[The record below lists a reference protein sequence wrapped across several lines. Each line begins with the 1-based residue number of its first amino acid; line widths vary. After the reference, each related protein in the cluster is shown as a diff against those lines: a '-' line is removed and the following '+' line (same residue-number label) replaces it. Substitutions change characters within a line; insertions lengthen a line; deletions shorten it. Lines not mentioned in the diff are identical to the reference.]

1 MKAIRDWWSGLS
13 DRERRLVALMLL
25 LAGGVLLWL
34 GVWRPV
40 EAGLADGWLR
50 YGAAV
55 DANASVRAKL
65 KALKRLKG
73 GGGPAAGDVPI
84 GQSVA
89 QTASEAGLT
98 LDRSAAQGEGRLA
111 VTIGSARAG
120 ALLAWLSDLEAR
132 GVAVETIGISP
143 GTTAGTV
150 VVQAVLRESR

>member
-13 DRERRLVALMLL
+13 DRERRLVTLMLVL
-25 LAGGVLLWL
+25 VGGVVLWL
-34 GVWRPV
+34 GVLRPV
-40 EAGLADGWLR
+40 QAGIANGWVR

-65 KALKRLKG
+65 KRLKG
-73 GGGPAAGDVPI
+73 KGTGAVRSDVPM

-98 LDRSAAQGEGRLA
+98 LDRSAAQGTGRLA
-111 VTIGSARAG
+111 ITIGSAKAG

-132 GVAVETIGISP
+132 GVLVETINMTP
-143 GTTAGTV
+143 GTTPGTV
-150 VVQAVLRESR
+150 VVQAVLREAA